1 MSLSD
6 NLDNFSLYVHFP
18 WCIRKCP
25 YCDFNS
31 HESRGEIDE
40 HRYIES
46 LIRDFDH
53 SIAEFKQ
60 RSITSIFLG
69 GGTPS
74 LFSGKSLGRLIK
86 HVTEGVNCED
96 DLEVTLEANP
106 GALEH
111 DQFARYLDAGINRLS
126 LGVQSFDDGCLT
138 RIGRIHD
145 SNAARMALDNARK
158 SGFRNINIDMMF
170 GLPDQSLE
178 LAIRDCENAIACD
191 PEHVSCYQL
200 TLEPNT
206 WFYVHPPALP
216 DHDLLY
222 LMQTELQALFED
234 HGFMQYEVSAYAKHG
249 KQCKHNLHYWTFGDY
264 LGIGAGAHSK
274 ILAEDGVL
282 RIWNEKHPRNYQ
294 DKVTNGTSWKNH
306 QPVNRDD
313 LLVEFMMNALRIRKG
328 ISLDLF
334 ERRTLLSRG
343 ELLTHAQAFCDEGL
357 LLLENDQMQ
366 CTEQGYLFI
375 DEIIER
381 MIS

>member
-6 NLDNFSLYVHFP
+6 NPDDFSLYIHFP

-40 HRYIES
+40 DRYIKTLS
-46 LIRDFDH
+46 RDFDH
-53 SIAEFKQ
+53 SIAEFRQ
-60 RSITSIFLG
+60 RSIKSIFLG

-74 LFSGKSLGRLIK
+74 LFSGKSLEYLIK
-86 HVTEGVNCED
+86 HIKESVSCRD

-106 GALEH
+106 GTLEH
-111 DQFARYLDAGINRLS
+111 DQFTRYLDAGINRLS
-126 LGVQSFDDGCLT
+126 LGVQSFDDGCLA

-145 SNAARMALDNARK
+145 ADAARGALENARR
-158 SGFRNINIDMMF
+158 SGFCNINIDMMF

-178 LAIRDCENAIACD
+178 MAIRDCRNAIACD
-191 PEHVSCYQL
+191 PEHISCYQL

-206 WFYVHPPALP
+206 RFYVNPPVLP
-216 DHDLLY
+216 DHDQLY
-222 LMQTELQALFED
+222 RMQTELQALFEG
-234 HGFMQYEVSAYAKHG
+234 HGFMQYEVSAYAKCG
-249 KQCKHNLHYWTFGDY
+249 MQCRHNMHYWTFGDY

-274 ILAEDGVL
+274 TLTDDGVL
-282 RIWNEKHPRNYQ
+282 RIWNEKHPRHYQ
-294 DKVTNGTSWKNH
+294 DKVENGTPWKNH
-306 QPVNRDD
+306 GPVHRDH
-313 LLVEFMMNALRIRKG
+313 LIVEFMMNALRIKKG
-328 ISLDLF
+328 VSLDLF
-334 ERRTLLSRG
+334 EQRTLLSRE
-343 ELLTHAQAFCDEGL
+343 ELLAHTQVFRDEGL
-357 LLLENDQMQ
+357 LSLENSQVQ